1 MYDFANSG
9 YTTVVLTAVFN
20 AYFVGVVAG
29 GLGTGDATAL
39 WTTVVAVGNGIVLL
53 TAPFVGAV
61 ADHRASKKPFLV
73 VATILCVATTA
84 LLALAG
90 PGEIVL
96 AAALVIVS
104 LVMFA
109 TGENLISAFL
119 PELASEEDMG
129 RVSGYAWGVGYLG
142 GLLTLG
148 LSLAYITWAQ
158 GRGQTAEDFVPV
170 TLVITAAIYACAAMV
185 TFVWLRERATPS
197 VLPAG
202 RTVFGAAIDEL
213 KTTFAHARRFQDLI
227 RFLVSLVVYQAAIA
241 TVFVVAAIYA
251 QEQLGFS
258 TDEIITLI
266 LVVNVTAAVGAVVI
280 GQLQDRLGS
289 KVALSLALALWIA
302 ALLLML
308 AFETRPAVWFAANLI
323 GLAMGAC
330 QASGR
335 ALVGHFTPPARQG
348 EFFGLWG
355 LAVNLA
361 AIIGPLSYGLIVLVS
376 DGDQRHALL
385 STLTLFVVGWALLLR
400 VDEARG
406 KRNALE
412 NGGLDRPSVAS

>member
-1 MYDFANSG
+1 
-9 YTTVVLTAVFN
+9 
-20 AYFVGVVAG
+20 
-29 GLGTGDATAL
+29 
-39 WTTVVAVGNGIVLL
+39 
-53 TAPFVGAV
+53 
-61 ADHRASKKPFLV
+61 
-73 VATILCVATTA
+73 
-84 LLALAG
+84 
-90 PGEIVL
+90 
-96 AAALVIVS
+96 
-104 LVMFA
+104 
-109 TGENLISAFL
+109 
-119 PELASEEDMG
+119 
-129 RVSGYAWGVGYLG
+129 
-142 GLLTLG
+142 
-148 LSLAYITWAQ
+148 
-158 GRGQTAEDFVPV
+158 
-170 TLVITAAIYACAAMV
+170 MV

-202 RTVFGAAIDEL
+202 RTVFGAAVDEL

-376 DGDQRHALL
+376 DGDQRPALF
-385 STLTLFVVGWALLLR
+385 STLMLFVVGWALLLR

-412 NGGLDRPSVAS
+412 NGGLGDPGASS

>member
-29 GLGTGDATAL
+29 GLETGDATAL
-39 WTTVVAVGNGIVLL
+39 WTMIIAVGNALVLL
-53 TAPFVGAV
+53 SAPVVGAI
-61 ADHRASKKPFLV
+61 ADHRAAKKPFLLI
-73 VATILCVATTA
+73 ATVTCVAATA

-90 PGEIVL
+90 AGDVGL
-96 AAALVIVS
+96 AAVLVIVS

-119 PELASEEDMG
+119 PELATEEDMG

-142 GLLTLG
+142 GLATLG

-158 GRGQTAEDFVPV
+158 GRGDTAEDFVPV
-170 TLVITAAIYACAAMV
+170 TLLLTAVIYAAAATV
-185 TFVWLRERATPS
+185 TFLWLRERATPS
-197 VLPAG
+197 VLPPGQTAL
-202 RTVFGAAIDEL
+202 RAAFEEL
-213 KTTFAHARRFQDLI
+213 RRTFARARRFQDLI

-251 QEQLGFS
+251 QEQLGFA
-258 TDEIITLI
+258 TDEIIVLI

-308 AFETRPAVWFAANLI
+308 AFETRPAVWVAANLI

-330 QASGR
+330 QAGGR
-335 ALVGHFTPPARQG
+335 ALVAHFTPPARQG

-361 AIIGPLSYGLIVLVS
+361 AIIGPLSYGFIVLLS
-376 DGDQRHALL
+376 DGDQRPALF
-385 STLTLFVVGWALLLR
+385 STLFLFIVGWVLLLR

-406 KRNALE
+406 KRSALQ
-412 NGGLDRPSVAS
+412 NGPA